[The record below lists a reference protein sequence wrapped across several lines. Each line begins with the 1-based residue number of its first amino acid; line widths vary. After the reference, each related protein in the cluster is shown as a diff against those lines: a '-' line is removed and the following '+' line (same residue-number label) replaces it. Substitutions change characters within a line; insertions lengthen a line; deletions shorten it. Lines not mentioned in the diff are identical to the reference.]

1 MVALPPTTPWGH
13 LAPAVQANSAAPR
26 LPLLLA
32 DPPQAP
38 DTPVANTKPTGTAP
52 VVPSAQLLGQHQ
64 AIEIEHNGQ
73 RYRLQST
80 RSGKL
85 ILTK

>member
-1 MVALPPTTPWGH
+1 MPDTLSPPP
-13 LAPAVQANSAAPR
+13 VKAPR
-26 LPLLLA
+26 PQRSATSGTSDTQEVLLS
-32 DPPQAP
+32 
-38 DTPVANTKPTGTAP
+38 
-52 VVPSAQLLGQHQ
+52 SALLGPRQ

-80 RSGKL
+80 KSGKL

>member
-1 MVALPPTTPWGH
+1 MTDPTPSTSCDSGSADHPGAEVPWALGH
-13 LAPAVQANSAAPR
+13 AQDAVLPSSA
-26 LPLLLA
+26 
-32 DPPQAP
+32 
-38 DTPVANTKPTGTAP
+38 
-52 VVPSAQLLGQHQ
+52 LLGERQ

>member
-1 MVALPPTTPWGH
+1 MTEPTPLTSCDSGSVDHTGPNVPWAVGQAQDAVLPS
-13 LAPAVQANSAAPR
+13 SA
-26 LPLLLA
+26 
-32 DPPQAP
+32 
-38 DTPVANTKPTGTAP
+38 
-52 VVPSAQLLGQHQ
+52 LLGERQ

>member
-1 MVALPPTTPWGH
+1 MAKERGSC
-13 LAPAVQANSAAPR
+13 LAQHKDTAIDAGPFEQRPR
-26 LPLLLA
+26 
-32 DPPQAP
+32 
-38 DTPVANTKPTGTAP
+38 PVAPGRT
-52 VVPSAQLLGQHQ
+52 VPSRSANTRSTADTQEVLLSSALLGPRQ

-80 RSGKL
+80 KSGKL

>member
-1 MVALPPTTPWGH
+1 VP
-13 LAPAVQANSAAPR
+13 
-26 LPLLLA
+26 A
-32 DPPQAP
+32 DPPSA
-38 DTPVANTKPTGTAP
+38 AGAAP
-52 VVPSAQLLGQHQ
+52 VVPSAQLLGPHQ

>member
-1 MVALPPTTPWGH
+1 
-13 LAPAVQANSAAPR
+13 
-26 LPLLLA
+26 LPLVS
-32 DPPQAP
+32 AP
-38 DTPVANTKPTGTAP
+38 TPNPAGAAP
-52 VVPSAQLLGQHQ
+52 VVPSAQLLGAHQ

>member
-1 MVALPPTTPWGH
+1 MPNAVIPPSPSDS
-13 LAPAVQANSAAPR
+13 QANPTQTAT
-26 LPLLLA
+26 
-32 DPPQAP
+32 PP
-38 DTPVANTKPTGTAP
+38 
-52 VVPSAQLLGQHQ
+52 AQGVLQSSELLGARQ

-80 RSGKL
+80 KSGKL

>member
-1 MVALPPTTPWGH
+1 MPDTLPPTP
-13 LAPAVQANSAAPR
+13 APPPRPQRSATTTSDTQEV
-26 LPLLLA
+26 LLS
-32 DPPQAP
+32 
-38 DTPVANTKPTGTAP
+38 
-52 VVPSAQLLGQHQ
+52 SALLGPRQ

-80 RSGKL
+80 KSGKL

>member
-1 MVALPPTTPWGH
+1 MP
-13 LAPAVQANSAAPR
+13 SAA
-26 LPLLLA
+26 
-32 DPPQAP
+32 
-38 DTPVANTKPTGTAP
+38 TP
-52 VVPSAQLLGQHQ
+52 PSAPIPPASPPRTAMPSPQGVLQSSELLGARQ

-80 RSGKL
+80 KSGKL

>member
-1 MVALPPTTPWGH
+1 M
-13 LAPAVQANSAAPR
+13 LATEHEVLQSSA
-26 LPLLLA
+26 
-32 DPPQAP
+32 
-38 DTPVANTKPTGTAP
+38 
-52 VVPSAQLLGQHQ
+52 LLGPRQ

-80 RSGKL
+80 KSGKL

>member
-1 MVALPPTTPWGH
+1 MAASQKVLH
-13 LAPAVQANSAAPR
+13 SSA
-26 LPLLLA
+26 
-32 DPPQAP
+32 
-38 DTPVANTKPTGTAP
+38 
-52 VVPSAQLLGQHQ
+52 LLGPRQ

-80 RSGKL
+80 KSGKL

>member
-1 MVALPPTTPWGH
+1 MPDAPLPTP
-13 LAPAVQANSAAPR
+13 ASPSQPSRSASTRNTADTQDV
-26 LPLLLA
+26 LLS
-32 DPPQAP
+32 
-38 DTPVANTKPTGTAP
+38 
-52 VVPSAQLLGQHQ
+52 SALLGPRQ

-80 RSGKL
+80 KSGKL

>member
-1 MVALPPTTPWGH
+1 MSSATTPPALPVKVP
-13 LAPAVQANSAAPR
+13 LA
-26 LPLLLA
+26 
-32 DPPQAP
+32 
-38 DTPVANTKPTGTAP
+38 KPS
-52 VVPSAQLLGQHQ
+52 PSQQVLQSSELLGTRQ

-80 RSGKL
+80 KSGKL

>member
-1 MVALPPTTPWGH
+1 VL
-13 LAPAVQANSAAPR
+13 
-26 LPLLLA
+26 
-32 DPPQAP
+32 
-38 DTPVANTKPTGTAP
+38 
-52 VVPSAQLLGQHQ
+52 PSAQLLGPHQ
-64 AIEIEHNGQ
+64 SIEIEHNGQ

>member
-1 MVALPPTTPWGH
+1 VLHSST
-13 LAPAVQANSAAPR
+13 
-26 LPLLLA
+26 
-32 DPPQAP
+32 
-38 DTPVANTKPTGTAP
+38 
-52 VVPSAQLLGQHQ
+52 LLGPRQ

-80 RSGKL
+80 KSGKL

>member
-1 MVALPPTTPWGH
+1 MPDTLPPTPIAPPRPARS
-13 LAPAVQANSAAPR
+13 APASSTTTDTQEVLLSSA
-26 LPLLLA
+26 
-32 DPPQAP
+32 
-38 DTPVANTKPTGTAP
+38 
-52 VVPSAQLLGQHQ
+52 LLGPRQ

-80 RSGKL
+80 KSGKL

>member
-1 MVALPPTTPWGH
+1 MPSVVNPPSPSDSPATPQR
-13 LAPAVQANSAAPR
+13 AATPPAQGVLQS
-26 LPLLLA
+26 
-32 DPPQAP
+32 
-38 DTPVANTKPTGTAP
+38 
-52 VVPSAQLLGQHQ
+52 SELLGTRQ

-80 RSGKL
+80 KSGKL

>member
-1 MVALPPTTPWGH
+1 MPSAANPTTRGP
-13 LAPAVQANSAAPR
+13 
-26 LPLLLA
+26 LPQ
-32 DPPQAP
+32 P
-38 DTPVANTKPTGTAP
+38 
-52 VVPSAQLLGQHQ
+52 VPSKPADRQDDVLLSSTLLGTRQ

-80 RSGKL
+80 KSGKL